1 MSRYE
6 PPSGSRTSSPSHS
19 IVYGSVYAKTEIV
32 HGASQC
38 QTGLEAKTRPD
49 APVGGGAASA
59 KGHPSGE
66 NIERLF
72 EAFYSTKAQGMGLR
86 ISRSIVE
93 AHGGRLWAAPNAGP
107 GATFFCAL
115 PAHESI
121 EFTPAG

>member
-59 KGHPSGE
+59 KGHPPGQALQAPHRSTEGWPAQTGSR
-66 NIERLF
+66 RLGQTSQ
-72 EAFYSTKAQGMGLR
+72 ACL
-86 ISRSIVE
+86 VE
-93 AHGGRLWAAPNAGP
+93 IQP
-107 GATFFCAL
+107 
-115 PAHESI
+115 
-121 EFTPAG
+121 